1 MLQFKYL
8 SNRRIA
14 SMNSDTKITMILDI
28 IKNNQ
33 IIIIDGK
40 LSSKE
45 EATLIRK
52 TMDFLD
58 NNPEKFH
65 GIEIASIYDNENK
78 KNIKSRI
85 ADFFFKEHN
94 GLTLIGPAKII
105 AELKQHPD
113 MIEMRFNSPE
123 RKVKNR

>member
-1 MLQFKYL
+1 
-8 SNRRIA
+8 
-14 SMNSDTKITMILDI
+14 MNSESKIALILDI

-40 LSSKE
+40 LNSKE

-52 TMDFLD
+52 TMDFL
-58 NNPEKFH
+58 NTNPEKFH

-78 KNIKSRI
+78 KSIKSKI
-85 ADFFFKEHN
+85 AEFFFKERN

-105 AELKQHPD
+105 TELKQYPD
-113 MIEMRFNSPE
+113 MIEMRFNSSE
-123 RKVKNR
+123 RKVKSR